1 MFDRL
6 AVKYSTYAETPVHV
20 SVSMSVLSI
29 ATNIIRILRN
39 MCTGCPANQATVLH
53 SGIIRSVLGYRD
65 HFHTVDCRFV

>member
-1 MFDRL
+1 MFDSL

-39 MCTGCPANQATVLH
+39 MCTDCPANQAVVLH
-53 SGIIRSVLGYRD
+53 SGIIRSVLMNIHHAY
-65 HFHTVDCRFV
+65 TIDCWSV